1 MKKNTKLYLKALL
14 LLVGPFVFG
23 QIELRYQQNETL
35 EYDAVIQAYA
45 KLDAMYDNALLL
57 ETGMTDSGRPL
68 HLFLMQREAIDP
80 DKSLEELRGN
90 KAVLLVNNGIHPGES
105 CGIDA
110 SIDFSQKLLAEGVQA
125 NLLVAIIPVYNVG
138 GALNRDGFSRA
149 NQDGPKEHGFRGNAQ
164 NLDLNRDFIKADALN
179 TRSFYAIFHA
189 LDPHIFVDTHTSNG
203 ADYQYV
209 MTLISTQKDKLAQ
222 PLAKIMTEEMEPY
235 LYSEME
241 KSGWEMT
248 PYVNVFGTTPND
260 GFSAFLETPRYASGY
275 TALHNTIGFITEAHM
290 LKPYPQ
296 RVEATEAFLRHISSY
311 ASKNAEKLSTAKAK
325 AYEAD
330 QQLKSFDIAWELD
343 TTDIRTLSF
352 KGYAYSYDQSALGDF
367 KQLHYH
373 RDKPETFE
381 VNYFPSFKATQS
393 ASVPEYYVVP
403 QAWREVIELL
413 QYNQVQMEMLPKDTL
428 LEVNS
433 TYIDEFEFLG
443 RPYEGHFLLKDMKT
457 SNRTQT
463 RQFFAGDYLIST
475 DQPAVRFIVSVLEP
489 EAVDSYLRW
498 NFFDPIFQQK
508 EYFSAYVFE
517 KTASTMLEN
526 SPALQKRFAEW
537 KEAFPEMAKNP
548 YAVLEFFYKQSPY
561 YEEEHL
567 RYPVARIYSQ

>member
-1 MKKNTKLYLKALL
+1 MKNATTLFFKALL

-23 QIELRYQQNETL
+23 QVELRYQANETL
-35 EYDAVIQAYA
+35 QYEEVIDAYA
-45 KLDAMYDNALLL
+45 RLDALYENALLL

-68 HLFLMQREAIDP
+68 HVFLMQSEAIDA
-80 DKSLEELRGN
+80 DKTLEELRAE
-90 KAVLLVNNGIHPGES
+90 KAVMLINNGIHPGES

-110 SIDFSQKLLAEGVQA
+110 SIEFSQKILAEGLHD

-149 NQDGPKEHGFRGNAQ
+149 NQDGPEEHGFRGNAK

-179 TRSFYAIFHA
+179 TRSFYAVFHA
-189 LDPHIFVDTHTSNG
+189 LDPNVFVDTHTSNG

-209 MTLISTQKDKLAQ
+209 MTLISTQKDKLAR
-222 PLAKIMTEEMEPY
+222 PLAELLTDDLEPY
-235 LYSEME
+235 LFAEMAQ
-241 KSGWEMT
+241 SGWEMT

-296 RVEATEAFLRHISSY
+296 RVAATEAFLQHICHY
-311 ASKNAEKLSTAKAK
+311 ASENAQKLKEVRAKAFV
-325 AYEAD
+325 ED
-330 QQLKSFDIAWELD
+330 QRKDAFAISWELD
-343 TTDIRTLSF
+343 TTDIQKRSF
-352 KGYAYSYDQSALGDF
+352 KGYAYSYDPSSLGDF
-367 KQLHYH
+367 EQLHYH
-373 RDKPETFE
+373 RDQPDTFE
-381 VNYFPSFKATQS
+381 VNYFPSYTATNS
-393 ASVPEYYVVP
+393 ARVPKYYVVP
-403 QAWREVIELL
+403 QAWREVIERL
-413 QYNQVQMEMLPKDTL
+413 QYNQVQMKMLPSDTIM
-428 LEVNS
+428 EVSS
-433 TYIDEFEFLG
+433 TYIEEFEFIK
-443 RPYEGHFLLKDMKT
+443 RPYEGHFLLKQMKT
-457 SNRTQT
+457 SAKVQK
-463 RQFFAGDYLIST
+463 RQFFKGDYLVST
-475 DQPAVRFIVSVLEP
+475 EQAAVRFIVSVLEP

-517 KTASTMLEN
+517 ETAREMLEN

-537 KEAFPEMAKNP
+537 KAAFPEMAKNP

-567 RYPVARIYSQ
+567 RYPVAKICSQ